1 MFLSQKYLFFLA
13 EKIGGIS
20 GFILP
25 PFEENVYGEKA
36 FPYLGFPSFTEK
48 SAKQYLKGSLKCIL
62 RSVRIFVTPSE
73 RVDTIIRNLIVW
85 RNSVLWVRRFQLGQ
99 YGNQFQFHEIHHFH
113 GHLVTWA
120 KRMQNVFRK

>member
-85 RNSVLWVRRFQLGQ
+85 RNSVLWVRRFQLDVVRRLATSRG
-99 YGNQFQFHEIHHFH
+99 
-113 GHLVTWA
+113 VTL
-120 KRMQNVFRK
+120 KVGYRITDINFDL